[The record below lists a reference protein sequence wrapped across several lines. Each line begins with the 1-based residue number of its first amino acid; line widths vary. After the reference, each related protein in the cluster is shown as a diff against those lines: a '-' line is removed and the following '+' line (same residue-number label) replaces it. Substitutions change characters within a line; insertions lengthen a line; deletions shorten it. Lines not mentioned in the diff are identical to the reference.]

1 MDTVSTGVDSKFE
14 DERWN
19 QSGMVKAVSIL
30 LSEIIN
36 ENKAELSKSKGNKYN
51 LCENL

>member
-14 DERWN
+14 EDRWN

-36 ENKAELSKSKGNKYN
+36 ENKAELSKLKGKKINIFDK
-51 LCENL
+51 L